1 MCIRDRVSTQ
11 STGKLKSSSLTK
23 GNSDEGDTEV
33 DRHSDEMT
41 LPNRIGYSVHE
52 QQTVNNN
59 PHTREP
65 SHPIEEAPYW
75 DENEAKKN
83 FVRSHRLFPVL
94 FDFVN
99 RYGETPPYDEGIV
112 NQPRPHFPLDDFLAS
127 RGIDR
132 ESLDE
137 EDPKTEEFVNQVE
150 DLKDKYDEELQKLD
164 RVCDEFCARLSGLLH
179 EQSHLRPINDKEAH
193 FKILGIQQKFEFV
206 KSQLRQNVCNNIVA
220 LEKQFFHRKKRRAL
234 PKEASKILSQW
245 FFEHLNDPYPSE
257 EEKSYLA
264 AAGGLT
270 ITQVNHWFG
279 NKRIRYKRKC
289 LEQEQKRG
297 GLQDDMMGYP
307 DSPPHQAMPA
317 PTAVQP
323 SPRMTRSKSRQ

>member
-1 MCIRDRVSTQ
+1 
-11 STGKLKSSSLTK
+11 
-23 GNSDEGDTEV
+23 
-33 DRHSDEMT
+33 MT
-41 LPNRIGYSVHE
+41 LPNRPGYSVEHNH
-52 QQTVNNN
+52 Q
-59 PHTREP
+59 REP
-65 SHPIEEAPYW
+65 QQHIEESTQYW
-75 DENEAKKN
+75 DETEAKKAY
-83 FVRSHRLFPVL
+83 VRTHRLFPVL

-99 RYGETPPYDEGIV
+99 RYGETPPYDDSIIAA
-112 NQPRPHFPLDDFLAS
+112 QRPHFPLDEFLSS

-137 EDPKTEEFVNQVE
+137 EDAKTEEFVSQVE
-150 DLKDKYDEELQKLD
+150 DLKEKYDEELQKLD
-164 RVCDEFCARLSGLLH
+164 RVCDEFCSRLTTLLQ

-193 FKILGIQQKFEFV
+193 FKILGVQQKFEFV

-289 LEQEQKRG
+289 LENEQKRG
-297 GLQDDMMGYP
+297 GNHSDDMMGYP
-307 DSPPHQAMPA
+307 DSPPSHQPIA
-317 PTAVQP
+317 PPQP
-323 SPRMTRSKSRQ
+323 TSRVTRSKAKQ